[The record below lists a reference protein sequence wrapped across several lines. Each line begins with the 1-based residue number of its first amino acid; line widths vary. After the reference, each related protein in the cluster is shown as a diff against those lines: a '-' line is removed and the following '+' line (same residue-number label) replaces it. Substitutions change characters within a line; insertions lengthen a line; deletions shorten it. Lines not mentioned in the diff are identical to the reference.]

1 MYNRIF
7 YDDIYEED
15 KFRAK
20 NIINRLEKKL
30 KELEEKLEVNRTE
43 EENENIL
50 SKKLIVKILKYQFN
64 IY

>member
-1 MYNRIF
+1 MYNKFF
-7 YDDIYEED
+7 YDSIFEED

-20 NIINRLEKKL
+20 NIIKKL
-30 KELEEKLEVNRTE
+30 ENKLKQLEVKLELNRTE

>member
-1 MYNRIF
+1 MYNKFF

-15 KFRAK
+15 KYRAK
-20 NIINRLEKKL
+20 NIIKRLEKKL
-30 KELEEKLEVNRTE
+30 NELDVKSENKSE
-43 EENENIL
+43 EEIENIL

>member
-1 MYNRIF
+1 MYNKFF

-20 NIINRLEKKL
+20 NIINKLENKL
-30 KELEEKLEVNRTE
+30 KQLEVKLELNRTE

-50 SKKLIVKILKYQFN
+50 SKKLIVKILKYEFN